1 MLTLNSCIVISTTK
15 SRSEQDKKSLYKRSN
30 SLYSKPKKRG
40 PNKIKV
46 WWLRKKMLRQKDKNS
61 KK

>member
-1 MLTLNSCIVISTTK
+1 MLALNSCIVISTTK
-15 SRSEQDKKSLYKRSN
+15 SRSEQDKKALYKRSN
-30 SLYSKPKKRG
+30 SIYTKKKRKG

-46 WWLRKKMLRQKDKNS
+46 WWQRRAMLRQKDKNQ